1 MAVAM
6 RQRGSTI
13 GAALVDL
20 MIVPAVEM
28 VPGVRH
34 HVRKALE
41 LRFDEV
47 TVDTAELVVAELL
60 SNAIRHT
67 AEGEVIRL
75 RIESRPGALLHIE
88 ATDTDPNPPEY
99 AVAGDDDESGRGLFL
114 VRAVAV
120 NFGWRPRSVGKALWV
135 HLADRTNG

>member
-6 RQRGSTI
+6 RQRGSTL

-20 MIVPAVEM
+20 MLVPAVEV
-28 VPGVRH
+28 VPAARH
-34 HVRKALE
+34 HVRSALE

-47 TVDTAELVVAELL
+47 TVDTAEVVVAELL

-67 AEGEVIRL
+67 TEGEVIRL
-75 RIESRPGALLHIE
+75 RIARRPGGVLHIE
-88 ATDTDPNPPEY
+88 ATDTDPKPPEY
-99 AVAGDDDESGRGLFL
+99 VIAADDDESGRGLFL

-120 NFGWRPRSVGKALWV
+120 NFGWRPRSGGKTLWV
-135 HLADRTNG
+135 HLADGTDG